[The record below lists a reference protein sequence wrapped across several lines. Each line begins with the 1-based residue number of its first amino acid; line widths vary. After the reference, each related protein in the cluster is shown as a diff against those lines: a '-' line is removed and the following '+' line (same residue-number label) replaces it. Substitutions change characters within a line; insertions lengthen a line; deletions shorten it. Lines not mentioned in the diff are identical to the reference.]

1 MASRCKGRQLI
12 NINKNKKGS
21 INMQSFKKHLEEKL
35 KASDDMGTWVKDF
48 QDSDAPQFKGKSQ
61 KKRQQM
67 AVAAK
72 LSAERNEEVELDEA
86 APKLKGDWLKKERE
100 KNREHDAAMGRTP
113 TGRKKPVR
121 QMTSTQRSLAKLRGE
136 EVELDEISKK
146 TLGSYVKKASSDMAN
161 NAYALGARDP
171 LKKPGSWNK
180 AFKRKAGIAK
190 ATDRLTK
197 EEVEQ
202 LDELSPN
209 LLHRYVKKAA
219 GNLAGNAAVAAAQ
232 ASSSMKKSSP
242 DVKRKMVNRMKG
254 ISGASGRMAD
264 KANMAEEIKL
274 DEQTQYDLV
283 EAYLLENNIDPD
295 TLTPQQLD
303 EIIGKVLGTAFKVGA
318 RTALGAGRLAKKAA
332 KRISTSG
339 RADAAEKKAADM
351 EKKNKDRERIKA
363 AQERLRKAKEAAR

>member
-1 MASRCKGRQLI
+1 
-12 NINKNKKGS
+12 
-21 INMQSFKKHLEEKL
+21 MQSFKKHLEEKL

>member
-197 EEVEQ
+197 EE
-202 LDELSPN
+202 
-209 LLHRYVKKAA
+209 
-219 GNLAGNAAVAAAQ
+219 
-232 ASSSMKKSSP
+232 
-242 DVKRKMVNRMKG
+242 
-254 ISGASGRMAD
+254 
-264 KANMAEEIKL
+264 IKL

>member
-1 MASRCKGRQLI
+1 
-12 NINKNKKGS
+12 
-21 INMQSFKKHLEEKL
+21 
-35 KASDDMGTWVKDF
+35 
-48 QDSDAPQFKGKSQ
+48 
-61 KKRQQM
+61 
-67 AVAAK
+67 
-72 LSAERNEEVELDEA
+72 
-86 APKLKGDWLKKERE
+86 
-100 KNREHDAAMGRTP
+100 
-113 TGRKKPVR
+113 
-121 QMTSTQRSLAKLRGE
+121 
-136 EVELDEISKK
+136 
-146 TLGSYVKKASSDMAN
+146 MAN